1 MSQDPKIELQIELI
15 PVYRPLDSKQELLQK
30 IYQIYFDEFGADIY
44 HLKGKRK
51 EIITIKQSLSFLL
64 RLLGFTYPD
73 IANFIG
79 IDHSTVMFS
88 VKKFNS
94 LLEIE
99 DDEALHIYNTLL
111 KYVNLEIL

>member
-1 MSQDPKIELQIELI
+1 
-15 PVYRPLDSKQELLQK
+15 
-30 IYQIYFDEFGADIY
+30 
-44 HLKGKRK
+44 
-51 EIITIKQSLSFLL
+51 
-64 RLLGFTYPD
+64 
-73 IANFIG
+73 
-79 IDHSTVMFS
+79 MFS